1 MAGEDKDDIGS
12 SGKSVAL
19 EHRGTGEDGR
29 RFSPSVAR
37 NAEPIAEVFAAHMPV
52 SGRVLEIASG
62 TGEHGAF
69 LTDRFGDL
77 RWIYSDLDKMSRA
90 SQAAWVRHAGPEG
103 RLFGPHAI
111 DASAGHWGAVEDLAP
126 LDGIFCTNMVH
137 IAPFAAAEGLIAGAG
152 RLLARGGKL
161 FLYGPFARNGDI
173 APSNARF
180 SEDLKRR
187 DPSWGV
193 RDLDRDI
200 VPLANAA
207 GLELVDVVSMPANNL
222 SVIFHNR

>member
-1 MAGEDKDDIGS
+1 MAGEDKNDIGS

-37 NAEPIAEVFAAHMPV
+37 NAEPIAEVFADHMPV
-52 SGRVLEIASG
+52 AGRVLEIASG

-69 LTDRFGDL
+69 LTGRFDGL
-77 RWIYSDLDKMSRA
+77 RWIYSDHDEMSRD
-90 SQAAWVRHAGPEG
+90 SQAAWVRYAGPDG
-103 RLFGPHAI
+103 RLSGPHAI
-111 DASAGHWGAVEDLAP
+111 DASARHWGAVEDRAP

-152 RLLARGGKL
+152 RLLGKGGKL

-180 SEDLKRR
+180 SDDLKRR

-193 RDLDRDI
+193 RDLDQDI
-200 VPLANAA
+200 VPLAVSA
-207 GLELVDVVSMPANNL
+207 GLELVGVVSMPANNL
-222 SVIFHNR
+222 SVIFRRR